1 MLKEN
6 LVTVTVE
13 NAVSVLRFEKP
24 KIDEIGT
31 YTCTS
36 GEKSLTFTSYS
47 EFGYAFVFF
56 KRFAMEI
63 ADGSLTGA
71 TEPPGGVSVY
81 SWTSRDIPSSPKYSK
96 EKKLLHLL
104 LRLCSISSHATLPLR
119 FEFYVKSCCVDLW
132 SSLNE
137 TFNGDSLLDS
147 GTIHHQVSSL
157 GQRGGG

>member
-96 EKKLLHLL
+96 EKKTTPPFVTPLFHIQPCHIAITFRVLYKKL
-104 LRLCSISSHATLPLR
+104 LRRPL
-119 FEFYVKSCCVDLW
+119 VVA
-132 SSLNE
+132 
-137 TFNGDSLLDS
+137 
-147 GTIHHQVSSL
+147 
-157 GQRGGG
+157 QRDV